1 MGRGIGNADMTTP
14 KRIPELGAP
23 STGEQTDT
31 DSDQFTH
38 YIADI
43 CAKHMQVGLATLE
56 HPLRVLLF
64 SFSFL
69 LQQCPG
75 ALGTKQ
81 ELSVS
86 AAMQMQTTREHHCL
100 NNLEAAADVYRSNR
114 RKQ

>member
-1 MGRGIGNADMTTP
+1 MGRGIRDADLTTQ

-23 STGEQTDT
+23 STGEQTDS
-31 DSDQFTH
+31 DSDQLLH

-69 LQQCPG
+69 LPQCPG

-86 AAMQMQTTREHHCL
+86 AAIQMQIKRDHLCL

>member
-1 MGRGIGNADMTTP
+1 MGKGIRDADLTTR

-31 DSDQFTH
+31 DSDQFSH
-38 YIADI
+38 YTADI

-69 LQQCPG
+69 LPQCPG

-81 ELSVS
+81 EFSVS
-86 AAMQMQTTREHHCL
+86 AAVQMQPKRDHICL
-100 NNLEAAADVYRSNR
+100 SNLEAAADVYRPNR